1 MKQIYNSRAEQV
13 SLTKVLL
20 LWQGKFM
27 DRAGNEVHVRD
38 QQEKKNE
45 NNIIFTTRT
54 DQKSSMNLRF
64 YYVLL
69 NCSPERIRKKQNI
82 SLCS

>member
-13 SLTKVLL
+13 SLIKVLL

-38 QQEKKNE
+38 QQEKK
-45 NNIIFTTRT
+45 
-54 DQKSSMNLRF
+54 
-64 YYVLL
+64 
-69 NCSPERIRKKQNI
+69 
-82 SLCS
+82 